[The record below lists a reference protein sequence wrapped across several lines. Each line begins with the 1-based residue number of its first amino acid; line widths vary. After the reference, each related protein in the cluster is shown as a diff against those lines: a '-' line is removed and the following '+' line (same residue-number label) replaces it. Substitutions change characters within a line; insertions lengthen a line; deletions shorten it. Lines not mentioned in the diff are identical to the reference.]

1 MLRTGGYR
9 DTFLTKFR
17 DPLNQDLAV
26 GRDFATMRSLPC
38 MVFING
44 EFWGLYALQERFTD
58 NYCAEHYGVDKDNV
72 VIICNSA
79 LDVGTPEDKAAF
91 DEFVNWMHRTDM
103 SVGANYEKAKTLIDV
118 ESFIDYMAHEIWVGN
133 VDWPNNNMRMWR
145 TRTAEE
151 GNEYGDCRWRFMF
164 YDTDDSSNVPDCGG
178 KCQAHTDSF
187 MPEGHWAGSP
197 MTTDGTL
204 GKLFCSL
211 MKSNEFRIQF
221 ATTFCDMA
229 NTNLNYEKSVH
240 PMIVKLANEYR
251 LGMVAF
257 YDRFVSHAD
266 SYNVSYFD
274 SQVKIMDD
282 FFRDRAGYI
291 MGYMVKHMK
300 IDGTKTDFT
309 LVADGSRGSVRLN
322 TATPDLSSGKFEGM
336 WYKGLSV
343 ECEATPADGYRLS
356 HWEVTKNGV
365 TTVIT
370 DEVMTLTMNGTAVT
384 VTPVY
389 EEI

>member
-1 MLRTGGYR
+1 M
-9 DTFLTKFR
+9 
-17 DPLNQDLAV
+17 
-26 GRDFATMRSLPC
+26 
-38 MVFING
+38 
-44 EFWGLYALQERFTD
+44 TD
-58 NYCAEHYGVDKDNV
+58 
-72 VIICNSA
+72 
-79 LDVGTPEDKAAF
+79 
-91 DEFVNWMHRTDM
+91 
-103 SVGANYEKAKTLIDV
+103 
-118 ESFIDYMAHEIWVGN
+118 
-133 VDWPNNNMRMWR
+133 
-145 TRTAEE
+145 
-151 GNEYGDCRWRFMF
+151 
-164 YDTDDSSNVPDCGG
+164 
-178 KCQAHTDSF
+178 
-187 MPEGHWAGSP
+187 
-197 MTTDGTL
+197 DGTL
-204 GKLFCSL
+204 GKLFRSL
-211 MKSNEFRIQF
+211 IKSDEFRIQF

-274 SQVKIMDD
+274 NQVKIMDD

-309 LVADGSRGSVRLN
+309 LVADGDKGSVRLN

-370 DEVMTLTMNGTAVT
+370 DEVMTLLMNGTAVT